1 MMDFDKRREEVF
13 RRSEKIIKNR
23 KRKNRALAL
32 ILPFVLCSF
41 ALSLTLFPDLFLRK
55 KNSPESLGS
64 TPSDLQS
71 SFEELG
77 SDLASDSKLLSVLLE
92 KEENLKENPQAVIDD
107 EGALLKISK
116 LLKLNTV
123 SNAATSIPEA
133 QSSSFQTDTQTISS
147 SNRGDVSSKASGTK
161 GPGST
166 YYVTLRY
173 TNGDEITYTLKGNT
187 LFSQYDVIK
196 LTASEAAELK
206 AMLDLD

>member
-1 MMDFDKRREEVF
+1 MDFDKRREEIF
-13 RRSEKIIKNR
+13 RRSEKIIE
-23 KRKNRALAL
+23 KRKKRNRALAV

-41 ALSLTLFPDLFLRK
+41 TISLTLFPSLFLRK

-64 TPSDLQS
+64 TSSDLQS
-71 SFEELG
+71 SFEELN
-77 SDLASDSKLLSVLLE
+77 SDLSLNSKLTSVLLE

-133 QSSSFQTDTQTISS
+133 QASSFQTDTQTISS

-166 YYVTLRY
+166 YYLTLRY
-173 TNGDEITYTLKGNT
+173 ANGEKAVYTLKGNT
-187 LFSQYDVIK
+187 LYSQYDVIK
-196 LTASEAAELK
+196 LTANEAAELK
-206 AMLDLD
+206 KTFNLD